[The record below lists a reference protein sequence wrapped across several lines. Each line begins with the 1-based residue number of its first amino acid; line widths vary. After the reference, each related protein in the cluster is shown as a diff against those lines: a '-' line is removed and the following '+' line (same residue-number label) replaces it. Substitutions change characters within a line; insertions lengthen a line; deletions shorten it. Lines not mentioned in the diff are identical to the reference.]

1 MRPCNS
7 YAYKEGGWG
16 VCEFKS
22 EGDRLMNAANAIG
35 ETNDLY
41 VAKQRLIIHISGE
54 LKGMLSRNQVPS
66 ILLQSIYFRKW
77 PR

>member
-1 MRPCNS
+1 
-7 YAYKEGGWG
+7 
-16 VCEFKS
+16 
-22 EGDRLMNAANAIG
+22 MNAANAIG

-77 PR
+77 RR